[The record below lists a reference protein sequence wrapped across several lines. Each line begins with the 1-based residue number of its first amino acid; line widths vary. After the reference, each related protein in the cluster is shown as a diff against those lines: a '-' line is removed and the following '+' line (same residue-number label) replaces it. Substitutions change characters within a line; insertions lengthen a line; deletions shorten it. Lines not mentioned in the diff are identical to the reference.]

1 MALADLASTLPV
13 AAPLIGID
21 LGTRNIGIA
30 VSDRLRTVATAR
42 SVLRRTRFQADAR
55 ALIDLADGERAGG
68 IVIGLP
74 LNMDGSEGRRAQ
86 ATRAFARNLS
96 VLTAIPLILWDE
108 RLSTVA
114 VERMLIDSDTSRA
127 RRAELIDKLA
137 AAWILQGLLDR
148 LRSLAEDGPRPAAS
162 PEK

>member
-1 MALADLASTLPV
+1 MAVMALEDLALALP
-13 AAPLIGID
+13 ATAPLIGID

-55 ALIDLADGERAGG
+55 TLIALATGESAGG

-96 VLTAIPLILWDE
+96 AMTTIPLILWMKG
-108 RLSTVA
+108 SP
-114 VERMLIDSDTSRA
+114 
-127 RRAELIDKLA
+127 
-137 AAWILQGLLDR
+137 LQPSSGC
-148 LRSLAEDGPRPAAS
+148 
-162 PEK
+162 

>member
-1 MALADLASTLPV
+1 MAVTTLEDLAPTLPH
-13 AAPLIGID
+13 AAPLIGLD

-55 ALIDLADGERAGG
+55 ALIDLAAGEAAAG

-74 LNMDGSEGRRAQ
+74 LNMDGSEGPRAQ

-96 VLTAIPLILWDE
+96 GLTAIPLILWDE
-108 RLSTVA
+108 RLSTMA
-114 VERMLIDSDTSRA
+114 VERMLIAGDTSRA
-127 RRAELIDKLA
+127 RRAELVDKLA
-137 AAWILQGLLDR
+137 AAWILQGVLDR
-148 LRSLAEDGPRPAAS
+148 LQSL
-162 PEK
+162 